1 MKRPKLLGYISR
13 SCAFLGG
20 LIGLGISAT
29 MLFTII
35 SDQNWSAA
43 PFLILLAI
51 GNLLVLVFSL
61 RALKNGRL
69 FLILGGFGLIQ
80 AFVIY
85 LARFSIG
92 VYLIPPTVLLLIA
105 ALLDLIHNKIHIKGN
120 QSFRA
125 IQNPDSPSINQL
137 NTGEKLTSNLTSRE
151 RQVLMMIMQALSN
164 QEIARSLFI
173 SQNTVRHHVHQIL
186 KKLNCSS
193 RAQAAVIGRKE
204 VINSEVIPF
213 QNSKINAG

>member
-1 MKRPKLLGYISR
+1 MKSLKLLGYFSQ

-61 RALKNGRL
+61 RASKDSRL
-69 FLILGGFGLIQ
+69 FLILGSFGLIQ
-80 AFVIY
+80 AFFIY
-85 LARFSIG
+85 LSRFSIG
-92 VYLIPPTVLLLIA
+92 LYFIPPTVLLLIA
-105 ALLDLIHNKIHIKGN
+105 AGLDLILNKNHLEGN
-120 QSFRA
+120 QSFRT
-125 IQNPDSPSINQL
+125 IQNPDSISINQL

-151 RQVLMMIMQALSN
+151 RQVLLMLMQALSN

-193 RAQAAVIGRKE
+193 RAQAAAIGRKE
-204 VINSEVIPF
+204 GINSEVIPF
-213 QNSKINAG
+213 